1 MEPLTFQQQIEAYAT
16 SQVLIMTHGAA
27 LVNILFMPE
36 VLLLLTLWRVSKSQ
50 GHIYVPFA
58 CDQHASLACMLK
70 LDVYVWQ
77 LMINQSTLQPCK
89 HTFSQTCCC
98 MSLECPA

>member
-36 VLLLLTLWRVSKSQ
+36 VLLLLTLWRVLTSQ

-58 CDQHASLACMLK
+58 CDQHASLACMA
-70 LDVYVWQ
+70 
-77 LMINQSTLQPCK
+77 
-89 HTFSQTCCC
+89 
-98 MSLECPA
+98 EA